1 MGRLNG
7 EAIMKYPAI
16 IEQSVVLPSSAAKLY
31 AAYLDSR
38 EHSRFTGAP
47 AKVSGKVG
55 GKFTAFGGQ
64 LAGRNLLLVPNRM
77 IVQAWRA
84 THWPRTDADS
94 ILILRFSEAAGGARI
109 DLVHVNVPEHDHK
122 GVTNGWS
129 SYYWVPWK
137 AYLRK
142 NS

>member
-47 AKVSGKVG
+47 AKVSGKV
-55 GKFTAFGGQ
+55 
-64 LAGRNLLLVPNRM
+64 GRNLLLVPNRM

-122 GVTNGWS
+122 GVTKGWS
-129 SYYWVPWK
+129 SYYWVPWR

-142 NS
+142 GS

>member
-1 MGRLNG
+1 
-7 EAIMKYPAI
+7 MKYPAI
-16 IEQSVVLPSSAAKLY
+16 IEQSVVLPASAAKLY

-94 ILILRFSEAAGGARI
+94 ILILRFSAVGGGGRI
-109 DLVHVNVPEHDHK
+109 DLVHVNVPGHDHK
-122 GVTNGWS
+122 GVTDGWS

-137 AYLRK
+137 AYLR
-142 NS
+142 NGS

>member
-1 MGRLNG
+1 
-7 EAIMKYPAI
+7 MKYTAT
-16 IEQSVVLPSSAAKLY
+16 IEQSIVLPASPTKLY
-31 AAYLDSR
+31 SAYLDSR

-47 AKVSGKVG
+47 ARISGKVG

-64 LAGRNLLLVPNRM
+64 LAGRNLLLVPHRM
-77 IVQAWRA
+77 IVLAWRA

-94 ILILRFSEAAGGARI
+94 ILILRFSEASGGGRI
-109 DLVHVNVPEHDHK
+109 DLVHVNVPGHDHK
-122 GVTNGWS
+122 GVTKGWA

-142 NS
+142 FHSGGL